1 MRVPRRFQGVWQLQ
15 LLAAL
20 AVGCASVE
28 DDAGLVA
35 PDRTVFDTK
44 VWPILVRDCGF
55 TECHGGDPRF
65 FRVVGPG
72 HVRLDPATRL
82 TDPVTQAELQLS
94 YDRARSMLDADDPNN
109 SLLLRKPLEV
119 AAGGSGHEGTDSF
132 GRNVYRSV
140 DDPAFQSLVRW
151 VMGMP
156 Q

>member
-1 MRVPRRFQGVWQLQ
+1 MRFFHRRPGVWPLP

-20 AVGCASVE
+20 CVSCASVE
-28 DDAGLVA
+28 GDAGLVA
-35 PDRTVFDTK
+35 PDRAVFDAK
-44 VWPILVRDCGF
+44 IWPILMRDCAF
-55 TECHGGDPRF
+55 SECHGGEPRF
-65 FRVVGPG
+65 FFVVGPG
-72 HVRLDPATRL
+72 HVRLDPATRV
-82 TDPVTQAELQLS
+82 TDAVTPAELQLS

-140 DDPAFQSLVRW
+140 DDPHFQSLVRW
-151 VMGMP
+151 VMGVP